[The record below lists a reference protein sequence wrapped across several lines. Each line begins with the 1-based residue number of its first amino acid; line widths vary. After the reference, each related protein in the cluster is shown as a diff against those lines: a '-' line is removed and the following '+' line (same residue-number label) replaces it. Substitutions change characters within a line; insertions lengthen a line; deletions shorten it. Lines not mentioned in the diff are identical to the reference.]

1 MHCISF
7 TGSSFSVPDCRPWA
21 NMDTTQGHWIVRR
34 NPRLLS
40 LLAGFTLLLDINGLS
55 LAHQASPHGPITSI
69 PNAQRSILRGR
80 DVAPSDICG
89 WLAGEHGGD
98 AAAPLRCSST
108 QSFCALVRS
117 DIIGC
122 CDPEARNIGTAA
134 CEHFTGCYASTDVDD
149 LIRQQ
154 TKVQKWYAALRHQPD
169 RRHLNIFPN
178 LMFSPGSTYTA
189 EETIVSRTSTF
200 DPSKSRYVTF
210 TTTDII
216 TTTESECVTWAFEID
231 GTVAASTYGCA
242 TRGTSIVVKTTIS
255 SDALTAPVIA
265 LYNRDESIP
274 SQTDATRGAPTMT
287 TTTAASSATNSSS
300 QSGPS
305 STATTAP
312 PSGQSG
318 LETWKIALVVLGGV
332 AAGVVV
338 TFLVVLAV
346 PSWRRH
352 ISRRFT
358 SSKQSAGTS
367 ISTGDLRNN
376 NEINIEMV
384 RAAQSVEKKPLS
396 ATSRRHGG
404 EQRYRDAGHWV
415 AGIPYDYQD
424 ENRRESVLS
433 SLPGAPVMSRPLEER
448 FMNATPPLTP

>member
-1 MHCISF
+1 MLADCAGRWNMSSFYIHGPGMHCISF

-21 NMDTTQGHWIVRR
+21 NMDTTQSLWILRR
-34 NPRLLS
+34 NARLL
-40 LLAGFTLLLDINGLS
+40 LVLVPFTLLLHVKGLS
-55 LAHQASPHGPITSI
+55 LAQQTFVHGGPITSI
-69 PNAQRSILRGR
+69 PNAQRGILRAR

-98 AAAPLRCSST
+98 AGAPLRCSST

-117 DIIGC
+117 DVIGC
-122 CDPEARNIGTAA
+122 CDPEARSIGTAA
-134 CEHFTGCYASTDVDD
+134 CEYFTGCYASTDVDD

-154 TKVQKWYAALRHQPD
+154 TRVQKC
-169 RRHLNIFPN
+169 
-178 LMFSPGSTYTA
+178 TYTA
-189 EETIVSRTSTF
+189 KETIVSRTSSF
-200 DPSKSRYVTF
+200 DPSESRYVTF
-210 TTTDII
+210 TTTGII

-255 SDALTAPVIA
+255 SDALTAPVTA
-265 LYNRDESIP
+265 LYNRDDSIP

-287 TTTAASSATNSSS
+287 TTTAASTAKSSSS

-332 AAGVVV
+332 TAGVVV

-352 ISRRFT
+352 ISSRFT

-367 ISTGDLRNN
+367 ISTGDIGNN
-376 NEINIEMV
+376 SEINIEIL
-384 RAAQSVEKKPLS
+384 RAAQNVEMKPLS
-396 ATSRRHGG
+396 ATSSRHGG
-404 EQRYRDAGHWV
+404 EQRYWYAGHWV
-415 AGIPYDYQD
+415 AGYDYQD
-424 ENRRESVLS
+424 EDRRGSVLS